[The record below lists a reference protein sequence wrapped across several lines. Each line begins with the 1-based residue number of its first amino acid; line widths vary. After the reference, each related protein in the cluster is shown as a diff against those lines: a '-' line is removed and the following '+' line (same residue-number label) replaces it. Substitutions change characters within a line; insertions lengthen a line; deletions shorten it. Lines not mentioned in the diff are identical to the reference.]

1 MIDWQRIRAG
11 FGEVVRDSNGQVR
24 LSLVRGQQG
33 FPAQTSRHTRG
44 EAV

>member
-11 FGEVVRDSNGQVR
+11 FGEVVRDSSGQLR
-24 LSLVRGQQG
+24 LNLVHRQQG
-33 FPAQTSRHTRG
+33 FSAQTSRHTRG

>member
-1 MIDWQRIRAG
+1 MIDWQWIRAG

-24 LSLVRGQQG
+24 LNLVHRQQG
-33 FPAQTSRHTRG
+33 FPAQTSRQTRG